1 MRTMMED
8 GIAKAAQGLT
18 TLDEVVRVAPHD
30 DAPATHVSA
39 PRSMGEPARAASPKA
54 AGNTKVS
61 LLILDDDQDTQT
73 LLKRIL
79 EKAGY
84 ETTVAGDGI
93 EALLYLGKKDFD
105 LILSDVNMPNLDGI
119 KLLELNNQ
127 KGIAVPVIFLTAQSG
142 EDCEQK
148 CLELGAVDF
157 IKKPFQKDILLMRVE
172 RACRRLAVRK

>member
-1 MRTMMED
+1 LE
-8 GIAKAAQGLT
+8 
-18 TLDEVVRVAPHD
+18 EVVRVVPRD
-30 DAPATHVSA
+30 DAPTTRKDGAMPAPDASASRGIGGTARVVSPEGA
-39 PRSMGEPARAASPKA
+39 EKA
-54 AGNTKVS
+54 KSS
-61 LLILDDDQDTQT
+61 LLILEDDQDTQA

-84 ETTVAGDGI
+84 ETTTAGDGI

-105 LILSDVNMPNLDGI
+105 LILSDINMPNLDGL

-127 KGIAVPVIFLTAQSG
+127 KGITVPVIFLTAQG
-142 EDCEQK
+142 GADCEQK

-172 RACRRLAVRK
+172 RACRRPAAKV